1 MTTEGRFLVIDDSS
15 MNRLILA
22 AALEEQ
28 GHTVLVAA
36 DGREGMQMLRQEP
49 IDVVLLDIEM
59 PEMDGYEVLA
69 EIKADPALRDLP
81 VIVISAIGGTASVVR
96 CVEMGATDYLPK
108 PFDPTLLE
116 ARIKSSL
123 AARRLRELESHVL
136 EQVGI
141 VVDAASALEAGTF
154 DPSSLESVG
163 ARDDAL
169 GALARGFQ
177 EMAAEVQAR
186 EERLRREI
194 AELRA
199 EAEHARETTP

>member
-1 MTTEGRFLVIDDSS
+1 
-15 MNRLILA
+15 
-22 AALEEQ
+22 
-28 GHTVLVAA
+28 
-36 DGREGMQMLRQEP
+36 
-49 IDVVLLDIEM
+49 
-59 PEMDGYEVLA
+59 
-69 EIKADPALRDLP
+69 
-81 VIVISAIGGTASVVR
+81 
-96 CVEMGATDYLPK
+96 MGATDYLPK